1 MVRMRATGRDRVAD
15 NRIACIRDGRNDDAS
30 TGMTIAREKSR
41 LPLACIPVNHVYTRS
56 PDSPDME
63 IQHGDQEEGCE
74 EEGDEEE
81 GCQEGSEEEV
91 VLLAA
96 RTAVGRSQDSQ
107 PPVLI

>member
-1 MVRMRATGRDRVAD
+1 
-15 NRIACIRDGRNDDAS
+15 
-30 TGMTIAREKSR
+30 
-41 LPLACIPVNHVYTRS
+41 
-56 PDSPDME
+56 ME

-96 RTAVGRSQDSQ
+96 GTAAGDPRKACR
-107 PPVLI
+107 PF

>member
-1 MVRMRATGRDRVAD
+1 
-15 NRIACIRDGRNDDAS
+15 
-30 TGMTIAREKSR
+30 
-41 LPLACIPVNHVYTRS
+41 
-56 PDSPDME
+56 ME

-96 RTAVGRSQDSQ
+96 RTAVGRSHDSQ